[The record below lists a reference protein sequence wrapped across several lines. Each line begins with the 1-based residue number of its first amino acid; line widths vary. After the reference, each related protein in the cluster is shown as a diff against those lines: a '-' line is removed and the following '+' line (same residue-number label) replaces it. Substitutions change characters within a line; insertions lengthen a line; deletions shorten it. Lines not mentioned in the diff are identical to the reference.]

1 MPITL
6 RCPHCGAKITAR
18 PFPTGKP
25 ITCAKCER
33 KFTPPDDDDE
43 PEVDDESPR
52 PRRRDDDDEIDRPRN
67 RKGRRGKRKKT
78 KRGNPLRV
86 ILPLAG
92 LALFVG
98 VGLVVCLVVFRPF
111 SRDAGGNPG
120 VAAKDLPDS
129 DLLAWAPADSSDVYF
144 INHRAVAYLQTAHWN
159 PYQLAQL
166 VPSGLDPNDV
176 DAAVLAGRPGGME
189 GVYVVRLKNPNAEGI
204 DQAMA
209 RQGGRPKQIGSQTIY
224 EARGYTMYRASDRIL
239 VASDR
244 RGYIE
249 DRIRSNPSRIL
260 IGGSVLDYVSRASAD
275 AWSVRVV
282 NAAVLSY
289 RINGFPAL
297 SSLAMLQVR
306 EDGVLFTSDITYTDS
321 DTASQAV
328 ARERAAEVRQ
338 TGPRVVYRLPG
349 STAAGGLG
357 LGIVEWRWRW

>member
-1 MPITL
+1 
-6 RCPHCGAKITAR
+6 
-18 PFPTGKP
+18 
-25 ITCAKCER
+25 
-33 KFTPPDDDDE
+33 
-43 PEVDDESPR
+43 
-52 PRRRDDDDEIDRPRN
+52 
-67 RKGRRGKRKKT
+67 
-78 KRGNPLRV
+78 
-86 ILPLAG
+86 
-92 LALFVG
+92 
-98 VGLVVCLVVFRPF
+98 
-111 SRDAGGNPG
+111 
-120 VAAKDLPDS
+120 
-129 DLLAWAPADSSDVYF
+129 
-144 INHRAVAYLQTAHWN
+144 
-159 PYQLAQL
+159 
-166 VPSGLDPNDV
+166 
-176 DAAVLAGRPGGME
+176 
-189 GVYVVRLKNPNAEGI
+189 
-204 DQAMA
+204 
-209 RQGGRPKQIGSQTIY
+209 
-224 EARGYTMYRASDRIL
+224 MYRASDRIL